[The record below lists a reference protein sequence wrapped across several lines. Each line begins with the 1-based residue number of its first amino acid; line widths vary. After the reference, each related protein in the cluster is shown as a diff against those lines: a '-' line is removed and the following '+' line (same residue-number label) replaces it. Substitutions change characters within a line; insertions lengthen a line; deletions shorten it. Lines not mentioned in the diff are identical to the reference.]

1 MNNILWLIRR
11 EFWENRSLWI
21 APLAIA
27 GVILVLTA
35 FGGVHIGQNQSFW
48 FGTGASDLE
57 GMSATE
63 REHMKNALGEITDK
77 RQMIYAF
84 TLTMLTS
91 VQMFALVIVVFFYL
105 LDTLLAE
112 RKDRSILFWKSL
124 PVSDAEVVTSKLLTA
139 VVAAPIFVLLLSA
152 VVQILFRL
160 VIWARFGGSI
170 VGDFLPIFDFSIWL
184 QVQAA
189 SWFMTFTAV
198 AWYLPL
204 VGYLLL
210 VSVWARRNA
219 FLWAVLPPVAVLII
233 EGMLSQ
239 SHHFADFLGRRFAG
253 HVMIMEEA
261 TKNTLGRTEEH
272 LPTLGEAFNIIGQ
285 VFQSAELWIGVLAA
299 AAFIVVTIRIRRMR
313 DDS

>member
-1 MNNILWLIRR
+1 VNNILWLIRR

-35 FGGVHIGQNQSFW
+35 FGGVHIGQNESFW
-48 FGTGASDLE
+48 FGTGSSDLE
-57 GMSATE
+57 SMSPADRE
-63 REHMKNALGEITDK
+63 RMMGALGEIGDK

-84 TLTMLTS
+84 TLAMLTM
-91 VQMFALVIVVFFYL
+91 VQLFALVFVVFFYL

-124 PVSDAEVVTSKLLTA
+124 PVSDTEVVTSKLLTA
-139 VVAAPIFVLLLSA
+139 VVAAPIFVLLLSS

-170 VGDFLPIFDFSIWL
+170 VGDFLPIFDAGVWL
-184 QVQAA
+184 QVQVA
-189 SWFMTFTAV
+189 SWFMTFTAI

-219 FLWAVLPPVAVLII
+219 FLWAILPPVAVLII
-233 EGMLSQ
+233 EGMLAQ

-253 HVMIMEEA
+253 HLEIMEKAARNLSSED
-261 TKNTLGRTEEH
+261 R
-272 LPTLGEAFNIIGQ
+272 LPTLGEALSITGQ
-285 VFQSAELWIGVLAA
+285 VFTSAEVWIGLAAA

>member
-1 MNNILWLIRR
+1 VNNIVWLIRR

-35 FGGVHIGQNQSFW
+35 FGGVHIGQHETFW
-48 FGTGASDLE
+48 FGTGSSDLE
-57 GMSATE
+57 NLSAAD
-63 REHMKNALGEITDK
+63 REHVKNALSEVSGKSE
-77 RQMIYAF
+77 MIYAF
-84 TLTMLTS
+84 TLSMLTM
-91 VQMFALVIVVFFYL
+91 VQLFALVFVVFFYL

-124 PVSDAEVVTSKLLTA
+124 PVSDAAVVTSKLLTA

-160 VIWARFGGSI
+160 IIWARFGGSI
-170 VGDFLPIFDFSIWL
+170 VGDILPIFDFSIWL
-184 QVQAA
+184 QVQVA
-189 SWFMTFTAV
+189 SWFMTFTAI

-219 FLWAVLPPVAVLII
+219 FLWAVLPPVAILII
-233 EGMLSQ
+233 EGMLAQ
-239 SHHFADFLGRRFAG
+239 SHHFADFMGRRFAG
-253 HVMIMEEA
+253 HLMIMEDAARDFTHED
-261 TKNTLGRTEEH
+261 R
-272 LPTLGEAFNIIGQ
+272 LPTLGEALGLAGR
-285 VFQSAELWIGVLAA
+285 VFTTPELWIGLAAA
-299 AAFIVVTIRIRRMR
+299 AAFIVVTIRIRRVR